1 VNRLRLRTTWIVAV
15 FIVVL
20 VAVVLT
26 TGSKQESGADASVA
40 RSATPVST
48 AIPSSAAD
56 YTVSHTRVISIP
68 VTVRLLAAQGDTFTE
83 TVVASAVYGDSD
95 WLATGLYTND
105 YGKYRIERSY
115 LEATLPVD
123 GQAIEQVSLSLVPCA
138 RSFELHGA
146 LPAPAVEFYAGVWDG
161 SLATVPQDRL
171 WEAWDGEVV
180 LARYEAEAIYEE
192 DCDTA
197 SPHRQTIALNLDG
210 ADIGPDRILRIAVRD
225 DEDLVD
231 LRPEF
236 EGHSRIWWADPR
248 ADVWLEIVASDG
260 GAP

>member
-1 VNRLRLRTTWIVAV
+1 VSRLRVRTGWIVAV
-15 FIVVL
+15 FVAVL
-20 VAVVLT
+20 IAVVLT
-26 TGSKQESGADASVA
+26 TGGKGETGAGASVA
-40 RSATPVST
+40 RSATLVST

-56 YTVSHTRVISIP
+56 YTVSHTRVISVP
-68 VTVRLLAAQGDTFTE
+68 VTVRLLAAQEDTFTE
-83 TVVASAVYGDSD
+83 TVASSGVYGDSD

-123 GQAIEQVSLSLVPCA
+123 GQAIEQLSLSLAPCA

-161 SLATVPQDRL
+161 SLTTVPQDQL

-180 LARYEAEAIYEE
+180 LARYEAGIIYEE
-192 DCDTA
+192 DCDTVP
-197 SPHRQTIALNLDG
+197 PHRQTIALNLDG
-210 ADIGPDRILRIAVRD
+210 ADIGPDRILRLAIRD
-225 DEDLVD
+225 SEDLVD

-236 EGHSRIWWADPR
+236 ASHSRIWWADPR

>member
-1 VNRLRLRTTWIVAV
+1 MNRLRLRTTWIAAV
-15 FIVVL
+15 LVVL
-20 VAVVLT
+20 VAAIVT
-26 TGSKQESGADASVA
+26 TDDKQESGAEASVT
-40 RSATPVST
+40 RSASPMST
-48 AIPSSAAD
+48 TISSLTAD
-56 YTVSHTRVISIP
+56 YTVSHTGVISIP

-95 WLATGLYTND
+95 WLATGLYTSD

-123 GQAIEQVSLSLVPCA
+123 VQAIEQISLSLVPCP
-138 RSFELHGA
+138 RSFELHEA

-161 SLATVPQDRL
+161 SLITVQQDQL
-171 WEAWDGEVV
+171 WEAWDGEAV
-180 LARYEAEAIYEE
+180 LARSEAGTIYEE
-192 DCDTA
+192 DCDTV

-210 ADIGPDRILRIAVRD
+210 ADIGPDRVLRIAVRD

-231 LRPEF
+231 LRSEF
-236 EGHSRIWWADPR
+236 EAHSRIWWADPR